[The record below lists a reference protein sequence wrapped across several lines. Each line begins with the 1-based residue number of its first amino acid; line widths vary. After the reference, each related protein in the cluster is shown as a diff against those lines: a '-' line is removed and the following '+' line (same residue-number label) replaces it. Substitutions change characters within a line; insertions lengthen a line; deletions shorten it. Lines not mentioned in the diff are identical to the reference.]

1 MKGKPR
7 RQNIIR
13 VIRHTKHC
21 LTIRLTMITCASALQ
36 KEIYLVFTWTIR
48 LSKCAKHPA
57 SGGKRPSSSSSDSS
71 GSTIARA

>member
-13 VIRHTKHC
+13 RTKHC
-21 LTIRLTMITCASALQ
+21 LTIRLTMITCASAVQ
-36 KEIYLVFTWTIR
+36 KEIYLVFTSTIR

-57 SGGKRPSSSSSDSS
+57 DLSCMAASGGKRLSD
-71 GSTIARA
+71 TPT